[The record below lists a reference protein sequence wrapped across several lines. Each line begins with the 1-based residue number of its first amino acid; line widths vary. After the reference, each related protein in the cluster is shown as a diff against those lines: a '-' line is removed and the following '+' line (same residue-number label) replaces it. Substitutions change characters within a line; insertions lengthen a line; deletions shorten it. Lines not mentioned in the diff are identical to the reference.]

1 MHEKKSGYSMEIKLT
16 RKILINTIIC
26 LLLAFGSM
34 ISFVANKIYGDF
46 TQAEEEVFQL
56 NEKIIKLTEDVS
68 QYHTELEEV
77 RALIYKAYVK
87 GE

>member
-1 MHEKKSGYSMEIKLT
+1 MEIKLT

-34 ISFVANKIYGDF
+34 ISFVANNIYADF
-46 TQAEEEVFQL
+46 TKAEEEVFQL
-56 NEKIIKLTEDVS
+56 NEQIIKLNADVH
-68 QYHTELEEV
+68 QYHDELEEV
-77 RALIYKAYVK
+77 RTLIYKAYVK